1 MNQSERSLNNL
12 KIRNIDKI
20 IKNQI
25 KEDTYNQTKRIFSE
39 VADEKT
45 SIIGSKLDMHANI

>member
-25 KEDTYNQTKRIFSE
+25 KEDTYNQTKRIFS
-39 VADEKT
+39 
-45 SIIGSKLDMHANI
+45 